1 MNFYIISYDVI
12 DATEDRNKVVLDDL
26 VDLVSLKLGGEVT
39 NRPVMSTVIFT
50 SNYSFDEVRSSIFN
64 WSQRNKCYYVMSQ
77 IANDA
82 SSGLNCR
89 MVANE
94 QLEKSLTEIKNAR

>member
-12 DATEDRNKVVLDDL
+12 NASDDKNKVVLNDL
-26 VDLVSLKLGGEVT
+26 IDLVSSKLGGDVT

-50 SNYSFDEVRSSIFN
+50 SNYSFDEVRSSVFN
-64 WSQRNKCYYVMSQ
+64 WSQRNKCYYVISQ
-77 IANDA
+77 IASDA
-82 SSGLNCR
+82 SSELSCR

-94 QLEKSLTEIKNAR
+94 QLEKSLSEIKQAR